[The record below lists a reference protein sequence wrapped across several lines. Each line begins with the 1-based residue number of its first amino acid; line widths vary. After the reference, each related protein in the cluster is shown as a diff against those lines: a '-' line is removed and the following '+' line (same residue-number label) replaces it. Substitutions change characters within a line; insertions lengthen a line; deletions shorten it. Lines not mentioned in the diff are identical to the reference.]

1 MTFDANGDVTAATIP
16 QINQPG
22 LTADTWCIAKMSETG
37 SDSGGTQ
44 YVTPIWQVFG
54 HDDPNWH

>member
-1 MTFDANGDVTAATIP
+1 
-16 QINQPG
+16 
-22 LTADTWCIAKMSETG
+22 MSETG